1 MKKNIS
7 SKNPERIKM
16 SKEIQEKEPQ
26 RFPCFQ
32 EACKQLSMD
41 EIYRL
46 AEASYMLQVKRIG
59 GVIE

>member
-1 MKKNIS
+1 
-7 SKNPERIKM
+7 M